1 MQPGYSRGVE
11 MGTDDRKRV
20 ITQDDELTAAAA
32 SILVRWVLPV
42 LIVFVVYAISTIEP
56 KPPHH
61 RVLQMDRTPDGRLIR
76 LAVQN
81 SHLSKEDCAAIAAH
95 YRSKAGRG
103 QVVVE
108 KLAPTYDGK
117 MHPFCYDNQDGK
129 GVQFNDWPFNAVPD
143 WMVK

>member
-1 MQPGYSRGVE
+1 
-11 MGTDDRKRV
+11 MGADDRQRV
-20 ITQDDELTAAAA
+20 STQDDDAAWVARVT
-32 SILVRWVLPV
+32 VRWVLP
-42 LIVFVVYAISTIEP
+42 LIILFWAYNVSTDKP
-56 KPPHH
+56 KPPPH

-95 YRSKAGRG
+95 YRREAGRG

-108 KLAPTYDGK
+108 KLAPTYDGG

-129 GVQFNDWPFNAVPD
+129 GVQFNDWPFNEVPD